1 MNQKKL
7 PQRSF
12 RFTESDLV
20 HLSINFY
27 RDILRILLG
36 EGNLIFGCTGPT
48 DSNFWQAKIIIILIL
63 YINIS
68 FLTIHISFETIFF
81 F

>member
-48 DSNFWQAKIIIILIL
+48 DSN
-63 YINIS
+63 INIS